1 MYGIQNLKSGVEK
14 ASPPLV
20 TKFRVSLRFVR
31 FSKSSPRFDF
41 LSDSQCS
48 ILCLVPEKMQEN

>member
-20 TKFRVSLRFVR
+20 TKFRVSLRKQAMGDLEF
-31 FSKSSPRFDF
+31 
-41 LSDSQCS
+41 
-48 ILCLVPEKMQEN
+48 